1 MTASS
6 TSAGVGPALRVRVPT
21 LTPNVRD
28 FLRTEAGSAL
38 VLLAAT
44 VVALVWVNSPW
55 SASYDELWHTTA
67 GLHVGTW
74 GLDLTLHGWVNDA
87 AMAVFFTVVG
97 LEISR
102 EATRGELRDRRTVA
116 VPALGALGG
125 LVVPVLLFL
134 AITTGTDVQHGW
146 GVVMSTDTAFLV
158 GILALFGPACP
169 DRLRLFL
176 LTLAIVD
183 DIGAITVM
191 AVFYTADVNLVALA
205 ISGAL
210 VLTLLVLRWLR
221 VWRLL
226 PYALCGLALWVAV
239 QASGVHATL
248 AGVAV
253 GLIVPATAPRREDVE
268 AVRGYARDL
277 VEETTA
283 DREHLAELAA
293 RAAVPASDRLQRM
306 LHPWSAFVVVP
317 LFGLANAGVRL
328 DSEALSEA
336 AHSRLTLAVVVG
348 LVVGN
353 AIGITGA
360 ATLAIRLGM
369 GDLPGR
375 VRYGH
380 LLGGAVL
387 AGIGFTISLFIAE
400 LAFDDEEHLSQAKV
414 GILAGSLLAAATGSV
429 LLRWLGE
436 RLPLCSP
443 PRAAPTSL
451 PPLPWR
457 APESAVGT
465 GEPPGPGASSGT
477 GASSE
482 LSGIGEPSVGPDES
496 TSADGQ
502 ASGSS
507 GP

>member
-1 MTASS
+1 M
-6 TSAGVGPALRVRVPT
+6 RVRVPT
-21 LTPNVRD
+21 LSPPVLD

-55 SASYDELWHTTA
+55 ADAYDALWHTTA
-67 GLHVGTW
+67 GLHLGSW
-74 GLDLTLHGWVNDA
+74 SLELSLHAWVNDA
-87 AMAVFFTVVG
+87 AMAVFFAVVG

-125 LVVPVLLFL
+125 LLVPVLLYL
-134 AITTGTDVQHGW
+134 AITAGTDVAHGW

-191 AVFYTADVNLVALA
+191 AVFYTDQVDLVALA
-205 ISGAL
+205 VAGVL
-210 VLTLLVLRWLR
+210 VVGLVVLRWLR

-226 PYALCGLALWVAV
+226 PYVLTGVALWVAV
-239 QASGVHATL
+239 LASGVHATL

-283 DREHLAELAA
+283 EREHLAELAA
-293 RAAVPASDRLQRM
+293 RAAVPASDRLQRV

-317 LFGLANAGVRL
+317 VFGLANAGVRL
-328 DSEALSEA
+328 DGETLA
-336 AHSRLTLAVVVG
+336 AAFGSRLTWAV
-348 LVVGN
+348 LVALVAGN
-353 AIGITGA
+353 AVGITGA
-360 ATLAIRLGM
+360 ATLAIRMGL

-400 LAFDDEEHLSQAKV
+400 LAFDDPEHLSQAKIGV
-414 GILAGSLLAAATGSV
+414 LAGSLLAAAIGSV

-443 PRAAPTSL
+443 PQAPPPAL

-457 APESAVGT
+457 APG
-465 GEPPGPGASSGT
+465 GGPGV
-477 GASSE
+477 E
-482 LSGIGEPSVGPDES
+482 
-496 TSADGQ
+496 ADQ

-507 GP
+507 SP